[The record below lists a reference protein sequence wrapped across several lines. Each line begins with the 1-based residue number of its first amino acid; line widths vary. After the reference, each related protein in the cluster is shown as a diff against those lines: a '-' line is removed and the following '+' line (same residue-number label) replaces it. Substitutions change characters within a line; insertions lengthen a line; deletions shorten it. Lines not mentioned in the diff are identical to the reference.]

1 MIDYL
6 ALAIGHGLLVLGLL
20 RLVLRAELDRDPLL
34 EELDQS
40 ARTKRMEATRR
51 RGKAARTASAA
62 ENADSKAEAR

>member
-40 ARTKRMEATRR
+40 ARTKRMEATRK
-51 RGKAARTASAA
+51 RGKPARTHNAA
-62 ENADSKAEAR
+62 ESADSKAEAR